1 MNNQKIKI
9 LMIEP
14 MKPPKVYFVKPTM
27 KKLGDLV
34 DVTAIRHGG
43 MEAKR
48 LEKGVYALF
57 NKDRF
62 LSNLPPNRKICD
74 DILCG
79 TIVVLGGNEDY
90 VPVSLTDEQV
100 LKYALRFA
108 NAETFDDIDVT
119 EANLNLFYARLSKE
133 E

>member
-14 MKPPKVYFVKPTM
+14 MKPPKVCFVKPTI
-27 KKLGDLV
+27 KNFEKLV
-34 DVTAIRHGG
+34 DVTTIRHGG
-43 MEAKR
+43 MEAKK

-62 LSNLPPNRKICD
+62 LSNLPPNRRIGD
-74 DILCG
+74 DIICG

-90 VPVSLTDEQV
+90 APVSLTDEQV
-100 LKYALRFA
+100 LKYTLRFGSV
-108 NAETFDDIDVT
+108 ETFDDIDVM
-119 EANLNLFYARLSKE
+119 EANLDLFYARLSRE